1 MTDIPAETLPQPP
14 GGPDSPDR
22 AGDEILVAFA
32 GPAPQRRLTVL
43 VRIFM
48 AIPHL
53 IVLYA
58 LNIAAEV
65 VAFIGW
71 FAALFTGRL
80 PEGLAGF
87 LTGWLRWLARV
98 YAYLSLLTDRYPPF
112 ELADSDYPV
121 RVSTSPGRLNR
132 LAVFFRLILVIPA
145 GLLLALAGYGL
156 TIAMIVIWLIVLIT
170 GSMPPSLYPAVAAVL
185 RFYVRCY
192 GYLYLVT
199 GTYPGGLFGDR
210 PEAAAAGPGSAGPS
224 APAEPAEPS
233 PADPAEPAT
242 QAEPAAGQPPAWEQW
257 AQPQPGRAQ
266 PAPAGA
272 SLATGSGLAATAG
285 PAPWRLVLTTPSKRL
300 VGLFLGLGVLVI
312 AGGITGGILGSS
324 STVSSATARAEIQS
338 AHATL
343 SGALA
348 TYQRKVAACQQ
359 DVHCVDRQTQQVAQ
373 AFGAFGQQLK
383 GDGMPSGAAA
393 SVRDQLVQDAQRV
406 QADLGQLSK
415 ATSPAT
421 YQRILA
427 QTGLQTTITRFDS
440 DYKRLGQAISIS

>member
-14 GGPDSPDR
+14 GGPDSPGR
-22 AGDEILVAFA
+22 AGDEILLAFA

-87 LTGWLRWLARV
+87 LSGWLRWLARV

-121 RVSTSPGRLNR
+121 RVSTAPGRLNR

-156 TIAMIVIWLIVLIT
+156 TIAMIVIWLIVLIAGT
-170 GSMPPSLYPAVAAVL
+170 MPASLHAAVAAVL

-192 GYLYLVT
+192 GYFYLLT
-199 GTYPGGLFGDR
+199 GTYPGGLFGDQ
-210 PEAAAAGPGSAGPS
+210 PEAGAAGPGSAGPS
-224 APAEPAEPS
+224 APAEAAEP
-233 PADPAEPAT
+233 
-242 QAEPAAGQPPAWEQW
+242 
-257 AQPQPGRAQ
+257 
-266 PAPAGA
+266 
-272 SLATGSGLAATAG
+272 
-285 PAPWRLVLTTPSKRL
+285 
-300 VGLFLGLGVLVI
+300 
-312 AGGITGGILGSS
+312 
-324 STVSSATARAEIQS
+324 
-338 AHATL
+338 
-343 SGALA
+343 
-348 TYQRKVAACQQ
+348 
-359 DVHCVDRQTQQVAQ
+359 
-373 AFGAFGQQLK
+373 
-383 GDGMPSGAAA
+383 
-393 SVRDQLVQDAQRV
+393 
-406 QADLGQLSK
+406 
-415 ATSPAT
+415 
-421 YQRILA
+421 
-427 QTGLQTTITRFDS
+427 
-440 DYKRLGQAISIS
+440 

>member
-14 GGPDSPDR
+14 GEPDSPDR
-22 AGDEILVAFA
+22 AGDEILLAFA

-112 ELADSDYPV
+112 ELADSEYPV
-121 RVSTSPGRLNR
+121 RVSTAPGRLNR
-132 LAVFFRLILVIPA
+132 LAVLFRLILVIPA

-156 TIAMIVIWLIVLIT
+156 TVAMIVIWLIVLIAGT
-170 GSMPPSLYPAVAAVL
+170 MPAPLHAAVAAVL

-192 GYLYLVT
+192 GYFYLLT

-210 PEAAAAGPGSAGPS
+210 PAAATAGAAEPS
-224 APAEPAEPS
+224 APAEAPEPSAPAEAAEPS
-233 PADPAEPAT
+233 
-242 QAEPAAGQPPAWEQW
+242 
-257 AQPQPGRAQ
+257 
-266 PAPAGA
+266 
-272 SLATGSGLAATAG
+272 
-285 PAPWRLVLTTPSKRL
+285 
-300 VGLFLGLGVLVI
+300 
-312 AGGITGGILGSS
+312 
-324 STVSSATARAEIQS
+324 
-338 AHATL
+338 
-343 SGALA
+343 
-348 TYQRKVAACQQ
+348 
-359 DVHCVDRQTQQVAQ
+359 
-373 AFGAFGQQLK
+373 
-383 GDGMPSGAAA
+383 
-393 SVRDQLVQDAQRV
+393 
-406 QADLGQLSK
+406 
-415 ATSPAT
+415 
-421 YQRILA
+421 
-427 QTGLQTTITRFDS
+427 
-440 DYKRLGQAISIS
+440 